1 MFQCWSNVLRAV
13 WTVLC
18 ILFLLMLKTDNMKDR
33 MSQNLRAYGL
43 SKDKS
48 KTLDEQ
54 ISRDKKQ
61 MKIKMQNIT
70 RLQVRVLTGHHT

>member
-18 ILFLLMLKTDNMKDR
+18 ILFLLKTDSMKDR
-33 MSQNLRAYGL
+33 MSQNLQTYQV
-43 SKDKS
+43 SQHKS